1 MFDYISWRGDI
12 DFNASPFNPVD
23 NIILSQLS
31 YLTLE
36 GIVPKPEDESGIS
49 IDLAVRVYN
58 EKLSNP
64 NFVLTSMFKEDPDLI
79 RALGSSRRFGN
90 CQLFGYVNHVDIEKE
105 TQFSA
110 LCIYTDD
117 GYGYI
122 VFRGT
127 DMSIVGWKEDF
138 NMCFKDV
145 VPAQLEAVEYLERMA
160 PMIDGPLRIGG
171 HSKGGNLAIYAASQC
186 SRKTQKRITD
196 VYSNDA
202 PGFNEK
208 VINSEGFK
216 LIKDRIH
223 SYVPQSSVVGMFL
236 EHDYDSAVIKSSESG
251 LMQHN
256 LYSWEVTRNDLV
268 YADKSTTGS
277 RFVNDTIREW
287 MKNIDNDQREKFI
300 EALYLIIN
308 AADIKSVSDIENSWF
323 STAGRVLKSMNNI
336 DESTKKIVRKTIQDL
351 FTAAQN
357 NFDTLLKK
365 DNRS

>member
-1 MFDYISWRGDI
+1 MFDYITWRGDI
-12 DFNASPFNPVD
+12 DFNTSPFNPVD

-36 GIVPKPEDESGIS
+36 GIVPAPEDKCGIS
-49 IDLAVRVYN
+49 IDLAVRIYN
-58 EKLSNP
+58 EKLSDP

-90 CQLFGYVNHVDIEKE
+90 CQLFGYVNRVDVAREL
-105 TQFSA
+105 QFSA

-117 GYGYI
+117 GCSYV

-145 VPAQLEAVEYLERMA
+145 IPAQLEAVEYIEKMA
-160 PMIDGPLRIGG
+160 PMMQGHLRVGG

-186 SRKTQKRITD
+186 SVKTQKRITE

-208 VINSEGFK
+208 IINSEGFK

-223 SYVPQSSVVGMFL
+223 SYVPQSSIIGMFL
-236 EHDYDSAVIKSSESG
+236 EHDYDSAVIKSCENG

-256 LYSWEVTRNDLV
+256 LYSWEVSHNNLV
-268 YADKSTTGS
+268 SAGKLTSSS
-277 RFVNDTIREW
+277 RFVNDTLREW
-287 MKNIDNDQREKFI
+287 MKSIDSDQREQFI
-300 EALYLIIN
+300 EALYHIIS
-308 AADIKSVSDIENSWF
+308 AADVKSIADIEHSWF
-323 STAGRVLKSMNNI
+323 STAGRVLKSINNT
-336 DESTKKIVRKTIQDL
+336 DESTRKFVRKTILEL
-351 FTAAQN
+351 FTAAQR
-357 NFDTLLKK
+357 NFDTLIKK
-365 DNRS
+365 DE